1 MSAYSFKLPDIGEGT
16 AEAEIVAWHVKV
28 GDTVVE
34 DQVLVDMMT
43 DKATVELSSPVGG
56 IVRHLAAE
64 AGMKTAVGSVL
75 VTLETKDGGVTEPA
89 ARHVTAG
96 ASATSALPAPPP
108 PKIAVGSD
116 SVRTQRPGSLPAAS
130 PSLRRRAAE
139 LGIKLELITGTGPNA
154 RITTSDFEAFVAA
167 AKIVVNSNPV
177 SGSRLEGAEEI
188 PLVGVRRQIADRMLA
203 SKRNIPHFTYVET
216 VDVTA
221 LEDLRAYLNAKRTPH
236 QAELT
241 ALSFV
246 VMAISMAVPKFPQ
259 VNALNDDETGLLRR
273 HRAVHVGIATSTD
286 QGLMVP
292 VIRHAEALDIW
303 QLGAEVARI
312 ATAVRTGTIERSELV
327 GSTITVS
334 GLGVL
339 GGVVTTPII
348 NLPEV
353 AILWTNRI
361 IDNLVV
367 RHGATMIRKMMNLS
381 SSFDH
386 RVVDGADAAEFIQY
400 LKSLLEHPAQLFMPR
415 G

>member
-1 MSAYSFKLPDIGEGT
+1 MSSYHFKLPDIGEGT
-16 AEAEIVAWHVKV
+16 AEAEIVTWHVKV

-64 AGMKTAVGSVL
+64 AGMKAAVGSVL
-75 VTLETKDGGVTEPA
+75 VTLETKDGGVPEP
-89 ARHVTAG
+89 
-96 ASATSALPAPPP
+96 
-108 PKIAVGSD
+108 AVGSD

-167 AKIVVNSNPV
+167 AKIVVTSNPV
-177 SGSRLEGAEEI
+177 SGSRLEGVDEI

-221 LEDLRAYLNAKRTPH
+221 LEDLRAYLNAKRTQH

-246 VMAISMAVPKFPQ
+246 VMAISMAVPRFPQ
-259 VNALNDDETGLLRR
+259 VNALNDDEAGILRR
-273 HRAVHVGIATSTD
+273 HRAAHIGIATSTD

-292 VIRHAEALDIW
+292 VIRHAESLDIW
-303 QLGAEVARI
+303 QLGAEAARL
-312 ATAVRTGTIERSELV
+312 ATAAHTGTIECSELL
-327 GSTITVS
+327 GSTITVAS
-334 GLGVL
+334 LGVL

-348 NLPEV
+348 NPPEV
-353 AILWTNRI
+353 ATLWLNRVV
-361 IDNLVV
+361 DQLVV

-415 G
+415 V